1 MSDYVSFSGSSSAP
15 SLSRFLARRF
25 HLAGHDPC
33 PAPGVQLCLRCPE
46 ESFEFLGY
54 RIGRNYRPN
63 GKGAYIGTRPSK
75 ASVQGICRKMSEL
88 TRPRYGYLPVGEI
101 VNRLNRAMSG
111 WANYFHLGQVAPAY
125 KAVDKHATRRL
136 HQWLCRKHGTKS
148 RKYVHFS
155 DERLGKLHGL
165 HYLALKT
172 KGLPW
177 AKA

>member
-1 MSDYVSFSGSSSAP
+1 
-15 SLSRFLARRF
+15 
-25 HLAGHDPC
+25 
-33 PAPGVQLCLRCPE
+33 
-46 ESFEFLGY
+46 
-54 RIGRNYRPN
+54 
-63 GKGAYIGTRPSK
+63 
-75 ASVQGICRKMSEL
+75 
-88 TRPRYGYLPVGEI
+88 
-101 VNRLNRAMSG
+101 MSG

>member
-1 MSDYVSFSGSSSAP
+1 
-15 SLSRFLARRF
+15 
-25 HLAGHDPC
+25 
-33 PAPGVQLCLRCPE
+33 
-46 ESFEFLGY
+46 
-54 RIGRNYRPN
+54 
-63 GKGAYIGTRPSK
+63 
-75 ASVQGICRKMSEL
+75 MSEL

>member
-1 MSDYVSFSGSSSAP
+1 MRINPLDCTEREKLGE
-15 SLSRFLARRF
+15 LRINEQKTR
-25 HLAGHDPC
+25 
-33 PAPGVQLCLRCPE
+33 CLRCPE